1 MLFHIKHCFKKILFS
16 TVFLFC
22 LVLMQ
27 PLHAQVDYVVKGIND
42 TFIKNLRVLIDKDY
56 SIHQIVADSSLKF
69 DATAKINVK
78 GQHYYW
84 IQLTI
89 KNPLQF
95 DKQLLIATNPYYR
108 DTLFYYNELNHQWK
122 NTVAGFEIANTLYNS
137 SMLPITINRQ
147 MERTVYIKVNVSKIN
162 WCTTPLK
169 NVISIYDASDMQQSH
184 QFKFTLWMVTILL
197 LAFLFIYNL
206 YLYFMFKDITYIYY
220 LYIQLG
226 SFLYVAT
233 LRNGLNYLSDFR
245 FVTGFINNNG
255 ISYYFSASATVNQI
269 GIWILF
275 FGFVQYTRSYLNIKL
290 FAKVWDK
297 ILQFSLLLLLLFG
310 MVATLSIVKGWTHN
324 YMLIFTIENIQAI
337 AMVVVMMGAGI
348 ACLRKNNKPAR
359 YYLMAQSLP
368 LLLIF
373 VMVICLLKLDNSFGK
388 FSIMLPNIAILVQG
402 LTLAIALVA
411 RVNIIKDELVERK
424 LANQLQQQQ
433 NNQLAA
439 QIEHDKKEIAS
450 ALVIKDL
457 MKELH
462 HRVKNNLQIVSSL
475 LSLQSFRIKD
485 KIASD
490 AIKEGQHRIEAMS
503 MIHQRLY
510 ATDNINEVNI
520 KEYVTDLAESLLLA
534 YGFAKDKFD
543 LKLDIENEMMN
554 VDKAIPLSLIINEL
568 VTNSFKYA
576 FDNTAQ
582 PQLTITLTKEKSL
595 VQLMIAD
602 NGKGLDMK
610 HWQTNKGYGK
620 ELVNTLTKQLDGTIE
635 VFVKNGTIFQLTFPN
650 YISQNI

>member
-1 MLFHIKHCFKKILFS
+1 MKVS
-16 TVFLFC
+16 
-22 LVLMQ
+22 LVS
-27 PLHAQVDYVVKGIND
+27 
-42 TFIKNLRVLIDKDY
+42 F
-56 SIHQIVADSSLKF
+56 
-69 DATAKINVK
+69 
-78 GQHYYW
+78 
-84 IQLTI
+84 
-89 KNPLQF
+89 
-95 DKQLLIATNPYYR
+95 
-108 DTLFYYNELNHQWK
+108 
-122 NTVAGFEIANTLYNS
+122 ANSLYNS

-147 MERTVYIKVNVSKIN
+147 MERTVYIKVNVSKLN
-162 WCTTPLK
+162 WSITPLK
-169 NVISIYDASDMQQSH
+169 NVLTIYDGSEMQQSH
-184 QFKFTLWMVTILL
+184 QFKFTLWMVTLLL

-220 LYIQLG
+220 LCIQIG
-226 SFLYVAT
+226 SFLYVAS
-233 LRNGLNYLSDFR
+233 LRHGLNYLSDFR
-245 FVTGFINNNG
+245 FVTGFVYTNG
-255 ISYYFSASATVNQI
+255 ISYYFNAGTTINQI
-269 GIWILF
+269 GICILF
-275 FGFVQYTRSYLNIKL
+275 FGFVQYTRSYLNTKE

-297 ILQFSLLLLLLFG
+297 ILQYALLLLLLFG
-310 MVATLSIVKGWTHN
+310 ISATFCVVIGLVRN
-324 YMLIFTIENIQAI
+324 YFLILTIENIQAI

-348 ACLRKNNKPAR
+348 SCLRKNNKPAR

-368 LLLIF
+368 LLLIL
-373 VMVICLLKLDNSFGK
+373 VITICVLKLDNSFGK

-620 ELVNTLTKQLDGTIE
+620 ELVNTFTKQLDGTIE